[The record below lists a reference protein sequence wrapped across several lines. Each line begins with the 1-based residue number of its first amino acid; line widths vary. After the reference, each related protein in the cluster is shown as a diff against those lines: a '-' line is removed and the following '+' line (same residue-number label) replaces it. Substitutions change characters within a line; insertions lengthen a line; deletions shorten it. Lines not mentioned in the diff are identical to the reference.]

1 MSISDKINAALDK
14 ALYEAI
20 EEKNSGKILTI
31 LTDEILKL
39 TAKKLS
45 VKEQCEIIN
54 RAFEINIKEGTYR
67 SFFYRKIKPLMN
79 TKNNDFVEKS
89 SIKKTVVPTS
99 PTPIKE
105 DKEEETTTPTKE
117 DKVAP
122 IEPTNSLVKNLNKDF
137 VRKTKPKFNK
147 EDF

>member
-20 EEKNSGKILTI
+20 EDKNSGKILTI

-45 VKEQCEIIN
+45 VKEQCEIVN
-54 RAFEINIKEGTYR
+54 KAFDLNIKEGTYR

-89 SIKKTVVPTS
+89 STKKTVVPTS
-99 PTPIKE
+99 PTPTKE
-105 DKEEETTTPTKE
+105 DKEEETTPPTKE
-117 DKVAP
+117 EKVAP
-122 IEPTNSLVKNLNKDF
+122 KEPK
-137 VRKTKPKFNK
+137 KTGKKKVFYHNPLANPDELF
-147 EDF
+147 